1 MQGKRAESIR
11 EFDLRKLKFPIIV
24 IYRHPK
30 DYPDKYAA
38 RVFDIT
44 RPTEAVIVKGTL
56 QELQKD
62 IAWNT
67 DKSFL
72 PADEKDDPNIVGSW
86 I

>member
-1 MQGKRAESIR
+1 MQDKRAESIR
-11 EFDLRKLKFPIIV
+11 EFNLKALKFPIIV
-24 IYRHPK
+24 VYRHPK

-44 RPTEAVIVKGTL
+44 RQTDAVVVKDTL
-56 QELQKD
+56 QELQRD

-67 DKSFL
+67 HKSFL
-72 PADEKDDPNIVGSW
+72 PADERDEPCIVGSW